1 MEKGGQGTSY
11 DLSALIHSNY
21 SEGLTAP
28 LLMHHNRT
36 LTRLIQSPRF
46 DTIVLNS
53 YQVDQIKLKHLDVI
67 DKLYS
72 YYKLFKTE
80 LFFFITKQKL
90 TWPIVAECHLMKRL
104 STKDMSLA
112 LCSLPTF
119 ITCLWIETSRGCW
132 PPLLFCC
139 LFVLPQ
145 LNPKNLKNPLVMAKI
160 DQLLFNGCSFFFF
173 SVLTSIVSLCLR
185 TQTSTLCLC

>member
-1 MEKGGQGTSY
+1 MSLINSILTTSFSK
-11 DLSALIHSNY
+11 LSC
-21 SEGLTAP
+21 
-28 LLMHHNRT
+28 
-36 LTRLIQSPRF
+36 
-46 DTIVLNS
+46 
-53 YQVDQIKLKHLDVI
+53 
-67 DKLYS
+67 
-72 YYKLFKTE
+72 
-80 LFFFITKQKL
+80 FFYHKAETNM
-90 TWPIVAECHLMKRL
+90 TDRAECHLMKRL

-173 SVLTSIVSLCLR
+173 SQYWLPLCLFVWEHKHPPCVYVNKAFHLWA
-185 TQTSTLCLC
+185 TLTETERKYNNLM